1 MRKFTKI
8 IVPFLLAILV
18 LLPVTQADQVA
29 AASKYEE
36 GEYSLPF
43 SVLKSDGSGTS
54 AAAEYLSSAK
64 LIVKDGKNTVQMT
77 VSNSSML
84 KSLTVNGATANT
96 ISSNESEDTRVVQFT
111 ASNLDGN
118 LNGTMHVV
126 VPAEVLPPN
135 GYDENYDVQFSF
147 NTSEVPTQSS
157 SKGTEGE
164 ETDEENGQGNSDDE
178 NKEGETTVAG
188 KDKEENPPTG
198 DNAPIL
204 LFTVVLVASGIV
216 LVRKFAIK

>member
-1 MRKFTKI
+1 MRKLTKFFI
-8 IVPFLLAILV
+8 PVLLAILV
-18 LLPVTQADQVA
+18 FLPVTQADQVA

-36 GEYSLPF
+36 GEYDLSF
-43 SVLKSDGSGTS
+43 NVLKSGSSETS

-64 LIVKDGKNTVQMT
+64 LIVKDGKNTVQMN

-84 KSLTVNGATANT
+84 KSLTVDGATANT
-96 ISSNESEDTRVVQFT
+96 VSSDEAKDTRVVQFT

-118 LNGTMHVV
+118 LKGTMHVV

-135 GYDENYDVQFSF
+135 GYDEEYNVQFSF
-147 NTSEVPTQSS
+147 NTADIPTQSS
-157 SKGTEGE
+157 GGGAGDEKEDEKQDEKTTSEVGE
-164 ETDEENGQGNSDDE
+164 KSP
-178 NKEGETTVAG
+178 
-188 KDKEENPPTG
+188 EENPPTG

-204 LFTVVLVASGIV
+204 LFSVVLLASGLV